1 MRVTARD
8 DCAIL
13 ARPFAP
19 EWSAA
24 AGVNFMRI
32 AIAIAGLLLASAAQA
47 SVLDQVRRDG
57 ELRVCMWPDYYG
69 ISHRNIR
76 TGVVQ
81 GLDVD
86 MSRALAAELGVRLE
100 PVETTFDR
108 VLDDIEAG
116 RCQVA
121 MMGMGVTPQRA
132 ARVDFTRPYLRSDL
146 FAVATLAN
154 SSVRRWEDI
163 DKPGHVVAVL
173 KGTVME
179 AAMRETLRHAEL
191 RVVTRPQDRERD
203 VQAGRADVFMT
214 DYPYSRAII
223 VNTDWARVI
232 DPSQPVKPTDYAY
245 AVRKGE
251 VQWLDRVDAFL
262 TRAKRDGTLES
273 FARQHGLLPI
283 LVRD

>member
-1 MRVTARD
+1 
-8 DCAIL
+8 
-13 ARPFAP
+13 
-19 EWSAA
+19 
-24 AGVNFMRI
+24 MRI
-32 AIAIAGLLLASAAQA
+32 KTAIAGLLLATAANA

-57 ELRVCMWPDYYG
+57 TLRVCMWPDYYG
-69 ISHRNIR
+69 ISYRNVR

-81 GLDVD
+81 GLDID

-100 PVETTFDR
+100 QVETSFDR
-108 VLDDIEAG
+108 VLDELEAG
-116 RCQVA
+116 RCHVA
-121 MMGMGVTPQRA
+121 MMGLGVTPQRS

-146 FAVATLAN
+146 FAVATLSNHAI
-154 SSVRRWEDI
+154 RRWEDI
-163 DKPGHVVAVL
+163 DKPGNVVSVL
-173 KGTVME
+173 RGTVME
-179 AAMRETLRHAEL
+179 GAMRDLLRAAEL

-232 DPSQPVKPTDYAY
+232 DAPQPLRPTDYAY
-245 AVRKGE
+245 AVRKGDI
-251 VQWLDRVDAFL
+251 QWLDRVDAFL
-262 TRAKRDGTLES
+262 ARAKRDGTLEA

>member
-1 MRVTARD
+1 
-8 DCAIL
+8 
-13 ARPFAP
+13 
-19 EWSAA
+19 
-24 AGVNFMRI
+24 MRI
-32 AIAIAGLLLASAAQA
+32 TIAIAGLLFASVAQA

-57 ELRVCMWPDYYG
+57 TLRVCMWSDYPG

-86 MSRALAAELGVRLE
+86 MSRALAAELGVRVE

-108 VLDDIEAG
+108 ALDDLESG
-116 RCQVA
+116 RCFVA
-121 MMGMGVTPQRA
+121 MMGLGITAQRA
-132 ARVDFTRPYLRSDL
+132 ARADFTRPYLRSDL
-146 FAVATLAN
+146 FAVTTLAN
-154 SSVRRWEDI
+154 AVRRWEDI
-163 DKPGHVVAVL
+163 DKPGRVVSVL
-173 KGTVME
+173 KGTTME
-179 AAMRETLRHAEL
+179 SAMRETLRQAEL
-191 RVVTRPQDRERD
+191 RVVARSEDRERD
-203 VQAGRADVFMT
+203 VQAGRADVFIT

-232 DPSQPVKPTDYAY
+232 DPPQPVRPIEYAY
-245 AVRKGE
+245 AVRKGD

-262 TRAKRDGTLES
+262 ARAKRDGTLES